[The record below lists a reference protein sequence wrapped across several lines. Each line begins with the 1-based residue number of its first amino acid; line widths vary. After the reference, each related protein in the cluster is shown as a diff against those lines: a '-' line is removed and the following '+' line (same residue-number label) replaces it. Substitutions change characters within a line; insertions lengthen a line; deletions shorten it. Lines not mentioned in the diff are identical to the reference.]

1 MFLLL
6 LYRFDL
12 LLDDL
17 VDNIAAFEVILLG
30 VSYISKSVVAGSTCQ
45 EAVAASCLFNVDI
58 QCQQFEVNFRH

>member
-12 LLDDL
+12 LLDDS

-30 VSYISKSVVAGSTCQ
+30 VSYISKSVVAGSTCD
-45 EAVAASCLFNVDI
+45 EAIAINGQCNVALNMPAF
-58 QCQQFEVNFRH
+58 